1 MVDIKKEVERA
12 GKYVDRLSDKVNRV
26 DDYLDEHIEQ
36 ARGKISKL
44 RALIEFIKGLFRSG
58 KR

>member
-1 MVDIKKEVERA
+1 MDIKKEVERA
-12 GKYVDRLSDKVNRV
+12 GKYVDRLSDKVNKV
-26 DDYLDEHIEQ
+26 DSYLDEHIDQ

-44 RALIEFIKGLFRSG
+44 RALIDFIRGLFRSG